1 MRMDILSEC
10 PDFIRDF
17 LTYNEIIKG
26 KSSKSVEQYYS
37 DLRTFFRYILLVRG
51 KAPQG
56 IPFNKIDIS
65 GADIEL
71 VRSVAVSDLY
81 GFMVYCKEE
90 LRNNT
95 ATRAR
100 KTSTLRL
107 FFKYMSVQT
116 HRLDSNPADLLEA
129 PKIKQSLPK
138 YLSLEDSLE
147 LLNSVDGENERRD
160 YCILTIFLNC
170 GLRLS
175 ELCGLNL
182 SDITSDGT
190 MTVTGKG
197 NKERMVYLNDSC
209 KTALKRYLEVRPHE
223 GLTAESKNALFIS
236 RNRKRISPRTV
247 EHIVTSYIKK
257 AGLDGKGLSTHK
269 LRHTAATLM
278 YRHGHVDIRVLKDI
292 LGHANLG
299 TTQIYTHVSDEQ
311 IKSAIDSN
319 PLSSVKNKAK

>member
-1 MRMDILSEC
+1 MRLDILNGC

-51 KAPQG
+51 KAQPG

-65 GADIEL
+65 GVDIEL
-71 VRSVAVSDLY
+71 VRSVTVSDLY

-116 HRLDSNPADLLEA
+116 HRLESNPADLLDA

-182 SDITSDGT
+182 SDISSDGT

-209 KTALKRYLEVRPHE
+209 KTAIKRYLEVRPHE

-236 RNRKRISPRTV
+236 RNHKRISPRTV

-278 YRHGHVDIRVLKDI
+278 YQHGHVDIRVLKDI

-311 IKSAIDSN
+311 IKAAIDSN
-319 PLSSVKNKAK
+319 PLSSVRDKSK